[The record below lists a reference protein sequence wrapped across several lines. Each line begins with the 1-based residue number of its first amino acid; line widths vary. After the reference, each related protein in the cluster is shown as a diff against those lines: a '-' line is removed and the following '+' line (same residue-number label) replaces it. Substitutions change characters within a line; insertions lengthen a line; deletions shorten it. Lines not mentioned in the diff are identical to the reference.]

1 VQKYKSSVSIVNLW
15 LSFLLMELDFGK
27 QASTLLGIYEH
38 LLRYFDNTVVLFSYL
53 CNVLVI
59 FMV

>member
-1 VQKYKSSVSIVNLW
+1 
-15 LSFLLMELDFGK
+15 MELDFGK
-27 QASTLLGIYEH
+27 QAYTLLGIYEH